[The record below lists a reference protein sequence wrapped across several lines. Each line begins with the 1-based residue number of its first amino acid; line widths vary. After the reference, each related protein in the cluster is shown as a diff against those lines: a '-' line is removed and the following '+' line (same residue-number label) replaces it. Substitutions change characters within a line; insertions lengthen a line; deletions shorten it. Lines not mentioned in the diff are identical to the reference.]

1 MSALLMSLS
10 TADAS
15 SGILHPPAEYI
26 HAKLQQHDIV
36 FLGARHKK
44 PPILRFIA
52 DLIPALKGLGVTHIG
67 LQIPADQQERID
79 AYMQT
84 GEGLNS
90 ILLPTQI
97 DTPAYRNLF
106 TILREAGG
114 PIPVAIDLPYT
125 RHGGS
130 ISSDEWMSRSL
141 LNLLPG
147 RILVVVGNTH
157 ILKKLDWQ
165 DQAANKHLAIRQY
178 IHRERPGTTM
188 WSVGQIIDEDPDTCD
203 FTQVLGQAPGT
214 VAVDLDD
221 MVQGW
226 KLGFTST
233 MAIFQTEPFALV
245 DGVIVY

>member
-36 FLGARHKK
+36 FLGTRHKK
-44 PPILRFIA
+44 PPILQFIA

-97 DTPAYRNLF
+97 DTPPYRNLF

-114 PIPVAIDLPYT
+114 FFGDWSGKETL
-125 RHGGS
+125 HGENALSTSG
-130 ISSDEWMSRSL
+130 R
-141 LNLLPG
+141 LLP
-147 RILVVVGNTH
+147 
-157 ILKKLDWQ
+157 
-165 DQAANKHLAIRQY
+165 
-178 IHRERPGTTM
+178 
-188 WSVGQIIDEDPDTCD
+188 
-203 FTQVLGQAPGT
+203 QVLRQLAGPGPIAPTAGGR
-214 VAVDLDD
+214 V
-221 MVQGW
+221 
-226 KLGFTST
+226 
-233 MAIFQTEPFALV
+233 
-245 DGVIVY
+245 